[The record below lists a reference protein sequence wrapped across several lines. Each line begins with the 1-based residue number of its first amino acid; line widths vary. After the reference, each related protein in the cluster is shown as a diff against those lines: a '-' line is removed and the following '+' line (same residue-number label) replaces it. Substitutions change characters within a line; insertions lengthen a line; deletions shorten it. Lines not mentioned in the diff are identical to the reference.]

1 MKELQFLPDTVSEQH
16 NMVKKTK
23 HVAFIFK
30 IIMIAM
36 WFTTRE
42 EYYFSIMTYNMTY
55 SMIYNL

>member
-36 WFTTRE
+36 
-42 EYYFSIMTYNMTY
+42 
-55 SMIYNL
+55 